1 MFKSVKKKEQEC
13 ELIAAASKGD
23 AETVSRLLEQG
34 VPADPVN
41 ITPEDRYYGS
51 SALFVA
57 ARNGHSGAVKL
68 LLEHGAD
75 PEHRDGPGMTPVIY
89 STANN
94 HKEILKM
101 LIDAGADV
109 NTASASGFTA
119 FMAAVGYRGPEII
132 DILLEHGADIGVRD
146 QSGRT
151 ALHFAMYRNDPCNGK
166 DEFLPVVRRL
176 IEKGADL
183 NARDNGGRTPLDIL
197 KEKYPVKHMKYA
209 QGISELFA
217 KIRNARLKKEDMR
230 KTSNTGFEF
239 DI

>member
-1 MFKSVKKKEQEC
+1 MFKSLKKKEQEC
-13 ELIAAASKGD
+13 ELIAAASKGYT
-23 AETVSRLLEQG
+23 ETVSRLLEQG
-34 VPADPVN
+34 VPADPVS
-41 ITPEDRYYGS
+41 IAPEDRYYGS

-109 NTASASGFTA
+109 NAASASGFTA
-119 FMAAVGYRGPEII
+119 FMAAARYRGPEII
-132 DILLEHGADIGVRD
+132 DLLLEHGADIGARD
-146 QSGRT
+146 QSGQT

-183 NARDNGGRTPLDIL
+183 NAVDNNGDTPLDIM
-197 KEKYPVKHMKYA
+197 KERDPDIYNMYADELNDIFLLQKRIPMEDKHNDTKSGY
-209 QGISELFA
+209 
-217 KIRNARLKKEDMR
+217 
-230 KTSNTGFEF
+230 EF

>member
-1 MFKSVKKKEQEC
+1 MFKSLKKKEQEC

-23 AETVSRLLEQG
+23 TETVFRLLEQG
-34 VPADPVN
+34 VPADPVS

-109 NTASASGFTA
+109 NAASASGFTA
-119 FMAAVGYRGPEII
+119 FMAAARYRGPEII
-132 DILLEHGADIGVRD
+132 DLLLEHGADIGARD
-146 QSGRT
+146 QSGQT

-183 NARDNGGRTPLDIL
+183 NAVDNNGDTPLYIIKERDPDIYSKHAEEL
-197 KEKYPVKHMKYA
+197 KVLYSLQKRIREEEK
-209 QGISELFA
+209 F
-217 KIRNARLKKEDMR
+217 
-230 KTSNTGFEF
+230 
-239 DI
+239 

>member
-1 MFKSVKKKEQEC
+1 MFKSLKKKEQEC

-23 AETVSRLLEQG
+23 TETVFRLLEQG
-34 VPADPVN
+34 VPADPVS

-89 STANN
+89 STVNN

-119 FMAAVGYRGPEII
+119 FMAAAGYRGPEII
-132 DILLEHGADIGVRD
+132 DVLLEHGADIGVRD

-183 NARDNGGRTPLDIL
+183 NVVDNNGNTPLDIM
-197 KEKYPVKHMKYA
+197 KERDPDIYNMYADELNNIFLLQKRIPMEDKHKDTKSGY
-209 QGISELFA
+209 
-217 KIRNARLKKEDMR
+217 
-230 KTSNTGFEF
+230 EF